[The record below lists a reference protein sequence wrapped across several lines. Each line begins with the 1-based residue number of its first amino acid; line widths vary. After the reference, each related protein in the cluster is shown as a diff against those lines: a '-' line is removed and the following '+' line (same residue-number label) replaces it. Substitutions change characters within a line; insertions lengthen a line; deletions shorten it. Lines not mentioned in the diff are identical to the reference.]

1 MGYRSSVTGSY
12 LFKIELVSSDR
23 LYEGNRF
30 GLKIAEDY
38 KNHITG
44 AFTKNTRSNFVDW
57 RYCGRLCTDV
67 TDALEDA
74 KEGLCAEERYEELFK
89 LCNWAYVK
97 WSKTNKDD
105 SNGETQF
112 FCKCISDIWE
122 AVYIDGEQS
131 VSHKKMLDTLL
142 KHLDGRLIDYMED
155 DIYDFVLNHF
165 KTKEELAKKEQFLLT
180 LMDKLKKQ
188 IPEKEI
194 VQYTLNVI
202 EEYYARVLA
211 DQGRPIEEIRDFLNK
226 RNRYSTREL
235 LAQIEKDYG
244 NYNEAIALYKEQINE
259 RSNYY
264 WADGP
269 RKALMDIYKLHG
281 DTQAYNAELYNM
293 MLGHTGEDKYFL
305 EYKALFTKEEWK
317 VKWEELLAEF
327 KDRLSMINLW
337 LSLEGRYD
345 IIMDNAEPDDEYV
358 IDGYGEKLFEL
369 YPERCFKVLANAADN
384 SVVISKNRRDY
395 RYVARILRKI
405 AAHRGGKELASQ
417 LAAKYRAQ
425 YPRRTAML
433 DELRDF

>member
-1 MGYRSSVTGSY
+1 M
-12 LFKIELVSSDR
+12 
-23 LYEGNRF
+23 
-30 GLKIAEDY
+30 
-38 KNHITG
+38 
-44 AFTKNTRSNFVDW
+44 
-57 RYCGRLCTDV
+57 
-67 TDALEDA
+67 
-74 KEGLCAEERYEELFK
+74 
-89 LCNWAYVK
+89 
-97 WSKTNKDD
+97 
-105 SNGETQF
+105 
-112 FCKCISDIWE
+112 
-122 AVYIDGEQS
+122 
-131 VSHKKMLDTLL
+131 

-155 DIYDFVLNHF
+155 DIYDFVLKHF
-165 KTKEELAKKEQFLLT
+165 KTQEELARKEQFLLA

-244 NYNEAIALYKEQINE
+244 NYNEAIALYKEQLAE

-269 RKALMDIYKLHG
+269 RKALMDIYKLQG

-293 MLGHTGEDKYFL
+293 MLEHTGEDKYFL

-317 VKWEELLAEF
+317 VKWDELLEEF
-327 KDRLSMINLW
+327 NDRLSMINLW
-337 LSLEGRYD
+337 LSLENRYD

-358 IDGYGEKLFEL
+358 IDGYGEKLFGL
-369 YPERCFKVLANAADN
+369 YPERCLKVLANAADN
-384 SVVISKNRRDY
+384 SAARSKNRRDY
-395 RYVARILRKI
+395 RYVAKTLRKI

-417 LAAKYRAQ
+417 LAAKYREQ

>member
-1 MGYRSSVTGSY
+1 
-12 LFKIELVSSDR
+12 
-23 LYEGNRF
+23 
-30 GLKIAEDY
+30 
-38 KNHITG
+38 
-44 AFTKNTRSNFVDW
+44 
-57 RYCGRLCTDV
+57 
-67 TDALEDA
+67 
-74 KEGLCAEERYEELFK
+74 
-89 LCNWAYVK
+89 
-97 WSKTNKDD
+97 
-105 SNGETQF
+105 
-112 FCKCISDIWE
+112 
-122 AVYIDGEQS
+122 
-131 VSHKKMLDTLL
+131 MLDTLL

-155 DIYDFVLNHF
+155 DIYDFVLKHF
-165 KTKEELAKKEQFLLT
+165 KTQEELARKEQFLLA

-211 DQGRPIEEIRDFLNK
+211 DQERPIEEIRDFLNK

-244 NYNEAIALYKEQINE
+244 NYNEAIALYKEQLAE

-269 RKALMDIYKLHG
+269 RKALMDIYKLQG

-293 MLGHTGEDKYFL
+293 MLEHTGEDKYFL

-317 VKWEELLAEF
+317 VKWDELLAEF
-327 KDRLSMINLW
+327 NDRLPMINLW

-358 IDGYGEKLFEL
+358 IDRYGEKLFGL
-369 YPERCFKVLANAADN
+369 YPERCLRILVNAADN
-384 SVVISKNRRDY
+384 SVVRSKNRRDY
-395 RYVARILRKI
+395 RYVAKTLRKI
-405 AAHRGGKELASQ
+405 AAHQGGKELASQ
-417 LAAKYRAQ
+417 LAAKYREQ